1 MRVWQQDNCSLV
13 RAGLEWDQ
21 RGVQRSTNLI
31 HQGERIF
38 KFVHHV
44 RILVHDAD
52 AMVQYMA
59 QTFAMTPVKVQVYES
74 RGMKNAIYQVGETN
88 LDRKSTRLNSSHL
101 GISYAVFCL

>member
-1 MRVWQQDNCSLV
+1 M
-13 RAGLEWDQ
+13 
-21 RGVQRSTNLI
+21 
-31 HQGERIF
+31 F

-88 LDRKSTRLNSSHL
+88 KAIPCASQAARA
-101 GISYAVFCL
+101 AVPKAI

>member
-1 MRVWQQDNCSLV
+1 M
-13 RAGLEWDQ
+13 
-21 RGVQRSTNLI
+21 
-31 HQGERIF
+31 F

-88 LDRKSTRLNSSHL
+88 LEFTEGRGSEAGARGGGTEASWP
-101 GISYAVFCL
+101 

>member
-1 MRVWQQDNCSLV
+1 M
-13 RAGLEWDQ
+13 
-21 RGVQRSTNLI
+21 
-31 HQGERIF
+31 F

-74 RGMKNAIYQVGETN
+74 RGMKNAI
-88 LDRKSTRLNSSHL
+88 
-101 GISYAVFCL
+101 